1 MDAITEFRGPTRWLS
16 NFARVDIIGPD
27 GLVYRNT
34 EAAYHA
40 FKTDDPDERY
50 LLRTAPTAKAAMD
63 LAREGRITERP
74 NWKEVRLDAMTNVN
88 VQKFNQ
94 FDFALKLLRT
104 RNAELIEG
112 NDWGDTF
119 WGVCNGVGENQLG
132 KLLMRIRA
140 DLRSRW
146 VESLSAQSSR

>member
-1 MDAITEFRGPTRWLS
+1 MAAITEFRGPTRWLS

-27 GLVYRNT
+27 GLIYRST

-40 FKTDDPDERY
+40 FKTDDPEERR
-50 LLRTAPTAKAAMD
+50 LLREAKGPQAAMD
-63 LAREGRITERP
+63 LARAGLITERP
-74 NWKEVRLDAMTNVN
+74 NWKDVRLDAMTNVN

-94 FDFALKLLRT
+94 FDFATRLLAT
-104 RNAELIEG
+104 GHAELIEG
-112 NDWGDTF
+112 NDWGDVY

-140 DLRSRW
+140 DLRRRW
-146 VESLSAQSSR
+146 IDLTFG